1 MLTPPTALLADLRG
15 RGVRL
20 ELAPGGIRYHAP
32 SGRLTKADRAALLT
46 HKTAILAELRAEAS
60 RAITTTPAPAPGGA
74 KEAKEAKKG
83 PGAIEAQPTR
93 PCELCVTTAWA
104 WHADW
109 PEPGTGRWL
118 CATCVA
124 RPTAPTIA
132 EVHAQLPIAE
142 RQQLRAEADN
152 GGQLA
157 QLVLQVVAC
166 TPDPAAWRL
175 YSRRLDRELWL
186 ARDAEAAAALDADG
200 ARGGLPVVL
209 ADDLER
215 LRDFDDRRLNDLLDV
230 LIHFPGARIAEL
242 DPKAAS

>member
-1 MLTPPTALLADLRG
+1 VRATALMADLEA

-20 ELAPGGIRYHAP
+20 MAVGQRLRVDAPRGV
-32 SGRLTKADRAALLT
+32 LTTADREALLV
-46 HKTAILAELRAEAS
+46 HKLAVLAELRAEAP
-60 RAITTTPAPAPGGA
+60 RASTTTPAPAPGGA

-83 PGAIEAQPTR
+83 PGGIEAKPAR
-93 PCELCVTTAWA
+93 PCELCATTAWA

-109 PEPGTGRWL
+109 PEPVTGRWL

-124 RPTAPTIA
+124 RPTAPTVA
-132 EVHAQLPIAE
+132 EVHAQLAIAE
-142 RQQLRAEADN
+142 RQRLRAEADN

-157 QLVLQVVAC
+157 QLVLQAVAC

-175 YSRRLDRELWL
+175 YSRQLDRELWL

-200 ARGGLPVVL
+200 ARAGLPVVL
-209 ADDLER
+209 ADDLEG